1 MYNYIFNMNESER
14 DNILSKFFSRSY
26 SGGIRS
32 FSNVDVDTV
41 KKLFELNFIDPNES
55 QNSSP
60 TTKEIF
66 DFMVD
71 WPECTVHGYAV
82 SKDRRDYRVSFEG
95 IECDDPELLSD
106 ADFMRDFTNLFR
118 NADSFDLTKTRAYCW
133 FD

>member
-1 MYNYIFNMNESER
+1 MNESER

-60 TTKEIF
+60 TTKTSACNRCKAS
-66 DFMVD
+66 V
-71 WPECTVHGYAV
+71 
-82 SKDRRDYRVSFEG
+82 
-95 IECDDPELLSD
+95 
-106 ADFMRDFTNLFR
+106 
-118 NADSFDLTKTRAYCW
+118 
-133 FD
+133 